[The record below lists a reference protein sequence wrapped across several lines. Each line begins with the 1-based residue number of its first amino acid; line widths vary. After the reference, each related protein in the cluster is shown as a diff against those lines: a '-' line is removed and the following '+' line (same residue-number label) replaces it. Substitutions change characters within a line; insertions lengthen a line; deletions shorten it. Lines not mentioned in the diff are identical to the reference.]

1 MNKYVLILII
11 SFLVS
16 CSNNE
21 DNTQRQENIEIAQA
35 WMDNL
40 FIHSDL
46 DAAKSLMHEDFTF
59 VYMGIIEPGGVAHGK
74 DGFIDDYLP
83 IVGELL
89 LRANYFGEYYAVHA
103 DWFGNDADSAMTFDM
118 EVTYSLND
126 SFDISVGGQNIFDQ
140 DAERIE
146 GSAGAV
152 AEGVPGNVLGA
163 IFYETSPM
171 GIEGAYWY
179 VKAGYNF

>member
-59 VYMGIIEPGGVAHGK
+59 VYMGIIEPGGVVHGK

-89 LRANYFGEYYAVHA
+89 PAGIVLTTIDVIADEDGVALIQVGDSKGINGEYDNKYVFTFKMDNGLIHAVKEYNSDLLVA
-103 DWFGNDADSAMTFDM
+103 TRLYRN
-118 EVTYSLND
+118 ELIPLN
-126 SFDISVGGQNIFDQ
+126 
-140 DAERIE
+140 
-146 GSAGAV
+146 
-152 AEGVPGNVLGA
+152 
-163 IFYETSPM
+163 
-171 GIEGAYWY
+171 
-179 VKAGYNF
+179 

>member
-59 VYMGIIEPGGVAHGK
+59 VYMGIIEPGGVVHGK

-89 LRANYFGEYYAVHA
+89 FAP
-103 DWFGNDADSAMTFDM
+103 T
-118 EVTYSLND
+118 T
-126 SFDISVGGQNIFDQ
+126 SVSTMRFTLTGL
-140 DAERIE
+140 
-146 GSAGAV
+146 V
-152 AEGVPGNVLGA
+152 MML
-163 IFYETSPM
+163 TLL
-171 GIEGAYWY
+171 
-179 VKAGYNF
+179 